1 MKGALVASLLGGLV
15 AFCSVMAFFG
25 LLQTISLARSV
36 HAQEQPIGME
46 VEMKQ
51 VILDE
56 GTAEQR
62 CYDVFTRG
70 LSGLE
75 VRAFPCPE
83 R

>member
-1 MKGALVASLLGGLV
+1 MRGLDPFWVVIAVVGGL
-15 AFCSVMAFFG
+15 
-25 LLQTISLARSV
+25 LAGMLMPV
-36 HAQEQPIGME
+36 GIAHVVYGQEQRIGME

-56 GTAEQR
+56 DTPQQR

-70 LSGLE
+70 MSGLE